1 MAQITD
7 ALISYLQKSEGGLSR
22 STKDT
27 ASKYPSPYVYNGQ
40 SGWHTNKGITYQ
52 TFESSASGAGYSV
65 TADNFLK
72 MPNDIWGKILKMYYW
87 DPMYCNLY
95 ESQAIANAVVDFAW
109 ASGTGGSKKALIKYL
124 GKKGIKVDGAVSI
137 AKAFNN
143 LAKKDGELQV
153 FNDLIDERKRFFKSL
168 NQPANEKGW
177 LNRMETLRK
186 EGAILLKDIV
196 SSTGGTGL
204 LIAAGLIVGMYFIFK
219 K

>member
-72 MPNDIWGKILKMYYW
+72 MPNEIWGKILKMYYW

-186 EGAILLKDIV
+186 EGVILLKDIV

>member
-27 ASKYPSPYVYNGQ
+27 ASSYPSPYVYNGQ
-40 SGWHTNKGITYQ
+40 RGWHTNKGITFK
-52 TFESSASGAGYSV
+52 TFESSAAGAGYSV
-65 TADNFLK
+65 TQDNFLK
-72 MPNDIWGKILKMYYW
+72 MPNEIWGKILKMYYW

-124 GKKGIKVDGAVSI
+124 GKKGIKVDGPISI

>member
-27 ASKYPSPYVYNGQ
+27 ASSYPSPYVYNGQ
-40 SGWHTNKGITYQ
+40 TGWHTNKGITYK

-72 MPNDIWGKILKMYYW
+72 MPNEIWGKILKMYYW

-196 SSTGGTGL
+196 SSTGGKGL
-204 LIAAGLIVGMYFIFK
+204 LIAAGLVVGMYLIYK

>member
-72 MPNDIWGKILKMYYW
+72 MPNEIWGKILKMYYW